1 MLIRTFKAL
10 DPRYKLQYFV
20 DQAWPAD
27 WINTVKDVTRKVYNE
42 DYPGVDATDLPTSP
56 KKPRAPS
63 GDWPSLL
70 RTTLSKKPVH
80 QERDELAIFWAS
92 PCEPAATDPIQHWLG
107 IAISRPESRLAQ
119 MAIDYLSAPAS
130 SIDAERAFSRG
141 ALTVTH
147 RRHALSDTSTRNSIV
162 LGAWLKD
169 TTLVPKNK
177 LVEFFQKKS
186 SRERVTTSSSDSA
199 DGDISMD
206 SDASS

>member
-1 MLIRTFKAL
+1 M
-10 DPRYKLQYFV
+10 
-20 DQAWPAD
+20 
-27 WINTVKDVTRKVYNE
+27 
-42 DYPGVDATDLPTSP
+42 
-56 KKPRAPS
+56 
-63 GDWPSLL
+63 
-70 RTTLSKKPVH
+70 H
-80 QERDELAIFWAS
+80 QECDELAIFWAS

-130 SIDAERAFSRG
+130 SVDAERAFSRG

-147 RRHALSDTSTRNSIV
+147 RCHALSDTSTRNSIV